1 MKRLVFVGAGH
12 AHLFPLSET
21 RAFVERGIEVTLIAP
36 GRFWY
41 SGMGPGMISGFYQ
54 PADDTV
60 DVQALV
66 ERGDSLRKA
75 SPGSTR
81 ELRLTSWSLRRLRGP
96 FAQCRERGADGDCA
110 RRVRVRLA
118 GETDQEFARAPGGFG
133 CRSNECSGPD
143 CHHRRGTGGKRD
155 CRQSRALAGGGKARG
170 ERCSDFRGAG
180 NSYRCPPKARRIR
193 AKYRRSIGVACI
205 SGARQITAS
214 PAKSCSRNTS
224 GWRSINI
231 SSPRG
236 FGRRTLLRESGLL
249 CANDGSLRVNDFLQ
263 GVTHPEIFGAGDCIH
278 FGERGL
284 PRIGV
289 YAVRQA
295 PILAHNLRAYLAGEA
310 LKNFQPQKNY
320 LLILNLGDGSALLTR
335 GRWTIRNRPA
345 FGSRTGSIAGSSG
358 DFKSARGLVRRA
370 RLFRR

>member
-1 MKRLVFVGAGH
+1 METVPVASEFGLPVKPIKNLLALREGLAAGLTSARVLIAIIGAGP
-12 AHLFPLSET
+12 AGSEIAANLVRLLAEAKRVGSVALISAEPEILT
-21 RAFVERGIEVTLIAP
+21 AARPKRAGSGRNIGVPSVWLASRGQ
-36 GRFWY
+36 GRSRRRRRSRAREIRAGGVRSTY
-41 SGMGPGMISGFYQ
+41 RR
-54 PADDTV
+54 
-60 DVQALV
+60 
-66 ERGDSLRKA
+66 RGDS
-75 SPGSTR
+75 
-81 ELRLTSWSLRRLRGP
+81 
-96 FAQCRERGADGDCA
+96 GA
-110 RRVRVRLA
+110 
-118 GETDQEFARAPGGFG
+118 
-133 CRSNECSGPD
+133 
-143 CHHRRGTGGKRD
+143 
-155 CRQSRALAGGGKARG
+155 
-170 ERCSDFRGAG
+170 
-180 NSYRCPPKARRIR
+180 
-193 AKYRRSIGVACI
+193 
-205 SGARQITAS
+205 
-214 PAKSCSRNTS
+214 
-224 GWRSINI
+224 
-231 SSPRG
+231 
-236 FGRRTLLRESGLL
+236 TLLRESGLL

-263 GVTHPEIFGAGDCIH
+263 SGTHPEIFGAGDCIH